1 MQEALEKDIFS
12 TTPIESAWAQGA
24 IGESTVKQL
33 YLSGK
38 RSLLMELVKSMIGPV
53 TVVRVQI
60 HHLDASNVE
69 QFKSA
74 ITPAVEKESQVV
86 LDLAALDF
94 VDSSGL
100 GAFLSCMRKVHAQG
114 GEVKLA
120 NLSKPVRTLF
130 ELVRMHRIVE
140 IFNSTNEAVHSFQ

>member
-1 MQEALEKDIFS
+1 
-12 TTPIESAWAQGA
+12 
-24 IGESTVKQL
+24 
-33 YLSGK
+33 
-38 RSLLMELVKSMIGPV
+38 MELVKSTLGQV
-53 TVVRVQI
+53 TIIRVQI
-60 HHLDASNVE
+60 NHLDASNVE

-74 ITPAVEKESQVV
+74 LTPAVEKESQVV
-86 LDLAALDF
+86 LDLDSLQF

-120 NLSKPVRTLF
+120 GLSKPVRTLF

-140 IFNSTNEAVHSFQ
+140 IFNTPEEAASSFQ